1 MAEKQEAQ
9 QQEAQQPEAKQ
20 PEDNQTE
27 RPDFRNIEDPQKQD
41 NEIGTITPVK
51 H

>member
-9 QQEAQQPEAKQ
+9 Q

-27 RPDFRNIEDPQKQD
+27 RPDFRNIDNSQKQD